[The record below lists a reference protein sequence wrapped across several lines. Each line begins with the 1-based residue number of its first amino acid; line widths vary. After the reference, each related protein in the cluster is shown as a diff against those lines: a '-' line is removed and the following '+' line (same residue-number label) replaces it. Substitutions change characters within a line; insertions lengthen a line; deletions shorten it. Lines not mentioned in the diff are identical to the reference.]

1 VVVTQASFP
10 NLQSFGKSSEFC
22 LIHKKI
28 VRSCLGD
35 RRPTLDIIYPNLCN
49 ITLAYAE
56 DTTEHELECN
66 PRKMDDEPKVMHKIY
81 RVSHQH
87 LNSEHFR

>member
-1 VVVTQASFP
+1 
-10 NLQSFGKSSEFC
+10 
-22 LIHKKI
+22 

-35 RRPTLDIIYPNLCN
+35 RRPTLNIIYPNLCN

-66 PRKMDDEPKVMHKIY
+66 PRKMDDQPKVIHKI
-81 RVSHQH
+81 
-87 LNSEHFR
+87 